1 MPRLNPTREDFSFLR
16 PLSYDDRSASCF
28 CVHTSY
34 GIIIMVS
41 PRIRSVS
48 FLLLGLL
55 VGLSGGLVHTVR
67 AQSSP
72 VPDDATAEEIASGF
86 EFTEG
91 PLWYNGRLVFTDIPA
106 NTVYEWTPDEGR
118 SVFLEPSGHA
128 NGLAVDA
135 EGRLVLAQHDG
146 QVGRLT
152 ADGTVAPLVQAYE
165 GQRLNSPNDLTVADD
180 GSIYFTDPPYGV
192 DEEDR
197 ALDFSGVYHLAP
209 DGSLTLLTDR
219 FSRPNGIVLSPDES
233 TLYVNDTE
241 ETAIWA
247 YDVAEDGGIER
258 GRQFA
263 VLEAEASGSTD
274 GMKVDA
280 DGNLYSTGPGGV
292 WVYAPSGELLD
303 RVDVPVPPTNLAF
316 GGPDHQTLYVTA
328 RANVYRIPV
337 SVPGA
342 E

>member
-1 MPRLNPTREDFSFLR
+1 MMMTVSRLCRIKRREVWAVGVVMFV
-16 PLSYDDRSASCF
+16 LS
-28 CVHTSY
+28 
-34 GIIIMVS
+34 G
-41 PRIRSVS
+41 
-48 FLLLGLL
+48 L
-55 VGLSGGLVHTVR
+55 VGGMGPV
-67 AQSSP
+67 AQAQPSP
-72 VPDDATAEEIASGF
+72 VPEDATAEEIASGF
-86 EFTEG
+86 QFTEG
-91 PLWYNGRLVFTDIPA
+91 PLWYDGRLVFSDIPGDA
-106 NTVYEWTPDEGR
+106 VYEWRPEKGH

-128 NGLAVDA
+128 NGLAVDG
-135 EGRLVLAQHDG
+135 EGRLLLAQHDG

-152 ADGTVAPLVQAYE
+152 SDGTVEPLAQTYN

-192 DEEDR
+192 DEENR
-197 ALDFSGVYHLAP
+197 ELDFSGVYHLTP

-233 TLYVNDTE
+233 TLYVNDSE
-241 ETAIWA
+241 ETAVWA
-247 YDVAEDGGIER
+247 YDVAEDGSLEN

-263 VLEAEASGSTD
+263 VLEGEADGTTD

-280 DGNLYSTGPGGV
+280 NGNLYTTGPGGV
-292 WVYAPSGELLD
+292 WVYAPSGARLA